1 MKSRTI
7 AAIVLMA
14 AGALGL
20 LYGKFSYTKD
30 THSTRVGGLELTV
43 KDSETVNIP
52 VWIGIA
58 ALVAGGLLLFV
69 PGRRS

>member
-1 MKSRTI
+1 MKSRNI

-20 LYGKFSYTKD
+20 LYGKFSYTRD
-30 THSTRVGGLELTV
+30 THSTQVGGLELTV

-52 VWIGIA
+52 AWLGVA

-69 PGRRS
+69 PGRRG